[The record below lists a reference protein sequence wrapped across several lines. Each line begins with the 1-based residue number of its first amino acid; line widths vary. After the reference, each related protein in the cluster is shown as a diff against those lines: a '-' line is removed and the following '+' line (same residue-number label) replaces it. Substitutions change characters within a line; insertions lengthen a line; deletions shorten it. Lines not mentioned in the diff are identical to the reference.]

1 MATDKNSKNQNLDI
15 DILNAAFFVSNV
27 NLSDKLDIA
36 SKISLGLKD
45 VLDGDPTILPIP
57 DDAPFEL
64 PRIILN
70 SKNKLFS
77 CSISPERIDFVINKS
92 KMIATS
98 EEVLDI
104 EAEFLKN
111 TKPLTTLIIKSLGW
125 SVYRLALISQLK
137 VKLTGG
143 VVPFLQKMLTDNL
156 GKDAKEL
163 QLHSLKMMKINDF
176 EANHWLRL
184 ISQNAGTE
192 EELLLIASDI
202 NTLQTEK
209 YQVIEEDAEIF
220 FEAALDATKQSVLKT
235 L

>member
-1 MATDKNSKNQNLDI
+1 MGTDKNSKNQNI

-36 SKISLGLKD
+36 SKINSGLKD

-77 CSISPERIDFVINKS
+77 CSISPQRIDFVINKS

-98 EEVLDI
+98 EGVLDI

-111 TKPLTTLIIKSLGW
+111 IKPLTTLIIKSLGW

-137 VKLTGG
+137 VKPTGG
-143 VVPFLQKMLTDNL
+143 VLPFLQKMLTDNL

-202 NTLQTEK
+202 NTLQTQK
-209 YQVIEEDAEIF
+209 YQVAEEDAEIF